1 MACYYIAGNRR
12 LSVLHARMRNNCSNL
27 NMDLFNNFL
36 HPDSFCSCL
45 QEPENAEHCL
55 FRCNMYNS
63 QRVELFQKLRPY
75 HPLSVE
81 LLMSGNP
88 NLTEE
93 DNQTIFEAVHT
104 FIRTSSRFDGT

>member
-1 MACYYIAGNRR
+1 
-12 LSVLHARMRNNCSNL
+12 
-27 NMDLFNNFL
+27 
-36 HPDSFCSCL
+36 
-45 QEPENAEHCL
+45 
-55 FRCNMYNS
+55 MYNN

-93 DNQTIFEAVHT
+93 DNQIIFEAVHT

>member
-1 MACYYIAGNRR
+1 M
-12 LSVLHARMRNNCSNL
+12 LSIT
-27 NMDLFNNFL
+27 FL
-36 HPDSFCSCL
+36 IK
-45 QEPENAEHCL
+45 
-55 FRCNMYNS
+55 CNMYNN

-93 DNQTIFEAVHT
+93 ENQTIFEAVHT